1 MIRSD
6 NSDLRRTIIFP
17 LVVVSLAPLVLSGC
31 RGDRLEAL
39 VAGKI
44 TLDGQPIGPGIATFV
59 PVDGSRNPGIGDINP
74 DGSYAVRTSRTQGML
89 AGEYKVAVQ
98 VYQQPNLKP
107 GERAMTRPNLVHPDK
122 YASPDTSG
130 LKYTVER
137 GRNTI
142 NIELQRKSGAT

>member
-1 MIRSD
+1 MKGSEKIGWGRA
-6 NSDLRRTIIFP
+6 
-17 LVVVSLAPLVLSGC
+17 VVLSWFVLTLSLLAVAGC
-31 RGDRLEAL
+31 RGDRLESL
-39 VAGKI
+39 VSGKI
-44 TLDGQPIGPGIATFV
+44 TLDGKPIGPGIATFV

-74 DGSYAVRTSRTQGML
+74 DGSYTVRTSRTQGML
-89 AGEYKVAVQ
+89 AGDYRVAVQ

-130 LKYTVER
+130 LKYTIER

-142 NIELQRKSGAT
+142 NVELHSKGGTT

>member
-1 MIRSD
+1 MSWGKQVD
-6 NSDLRRTIIFP
+6 ARRVVVLP
-17 LVVVSLAPLVLSGC
+17 LLVGSLLVVFSGC

-39 VAGKI
+39 VTGTI
-44 TLDGQPIGPGIATFV
+44 SLDGKPIGPGIATFV

-74 DGSYAVRTSRTQGML
+74 DGSYTVRTSRTQGML

-130 LKYTVER
+130 LKYTIER

-142 NIELQRKSGAT
+142 NLELKSK